1 MRRGE
6 IFDQIR
12 KILRREFALDEQLV
26 VPDARLQEDL
36 DLDSL
41 DAVVLAMS
49 LEQATGLVVEEARL
63 KRIRTVKDIADVVEQ
78 LFEREQAH
86 IARS

>member
-1 MRRGE
+1 MRRSE

-12 KILRREFALDEQLV
+12 RILSREFALDEQLV

-49 LEQATGLVVEEARL
+49 LEQVTGFVVEEERL

>member
-1 MRRGE
+1 MRRSE

-12 KILRREFALDEQLV
+12 RILSKEFALDEQLV

-49 LEQATGLVVEEARL
+49 LEQMTGLVVEEERL

>member
-1 MRRGE
+1 LRRGE

-12 KILRREFALDEQLV
+12 KILQKEFALDEQSI

-41 DAVVLAMS
+41 DAVVLAVQ
-49 LEQATGLVVEEARL
+49 LEQATGLIVEEDRL
-63 KRIRTVKDIADVVEQ
+63 KEIRTVKEIADLVEE
-78 LFEREQAH
+78 LLEREQAH

>member
-12 KILRREFALDEQLV
+12 KILQREFALDEQLV

-41 DAVVLAMS
+41 DAVVLAIQ
-49 LEQATGLVVEEARL
+49 LEEATGLIVEEDRL
-63 KRIRTVKDIADVVEQ
+63 KEIRTVKEIADLVEE

>member
-1 MRRGE
+1 MRRSE
-6 IFDQIR
+6 ILDQIR
-12 KILRREFALDEQLV
+12 KILHKEFALDEQLV

-49 LEQATGLVVEEARL
+49 LEQVTGLVVEEECL

-86 IARS
+86 IARP

>member
-1 MRRGE
+1 MRRSE

-12 KILRREFALDEQLV
+12 KILCKEFALDEELV

-49 LEQATGLVVEEARL
+49 LEQVTGLVVEEERL